1 LLLANHPASTI
12 NENRTTTSWTDWLSL
27 KIDEEAVGKDG
38 ATFLWYQ
45 FWLIQVEVLRM
56 ALGIFLIVMHL
67 HGDKLEESPHKTLRS
82 TGLYNIGV
90 NGIHGA
96 FCFAILVSLVW
107 LMKQHG
113 QERSIRSLA
122 SHAVNSS
129 SNVCNREWL
138 MISGL
143 GENTTSDSL
152 FEYLKSQFHLKGI
165 AGRNGIVLAF
175 DICKLSPV
183 VDQLNGVPWF
193 VANEREKEAGV
204 SPSPQDI
211 DSHLRGVA

>member
-1 LLLANHPASTI
+1 
-12 NENRTTTSWTDWLSL
+12 
-27 KIDEEAVGKDG
+27 
-38 ATFLWYQ
+38 
-45 FWLIQVEVLRM
+45 M